1 MDNDSERK
9 CNLVLVS
16 SDVPQ
21 LSAKERR
28 EQQKRQTA
36 DRARAAKHAFDVMG
50 VRINHLDQIAGM
62 IEFAVQQTL
71 YVMQP
76 QSPDSDRG
84 PLLVSRSAH
93 ERLSFATRLLSSEVS
108 ELQRLHTADMEYLD
122 RIFGDERQS

>member
-16 SDVPQ
+16 SDVPK

-28 EQQKRQTA
+28 EQQKQQAT

-50 VRINHLDQIAGM
+50 VRINHLDQIAGV
-62 IEFAVQQTL
+62 IEFTIQQTL

-76 QSPDSDRG
+76 QSLDSDRG
-84 PLLVSRSAH
+84 PLLVSRFAH
-93 ERLSFATRLLSSEVS
+93 ERLSFAIGMLSSEVS
-108 ELQRLHTADMEYLD
+108 ELRRLHTADMEYLD
-122 RIFGDERQS
+122 RIFGDERRG